1 MVDRGGGARTLRGV
15 KILSF
20 SYEDLA
26 SGWTLETATFD
37 AMNLLVGASGVGKTQ
52 VVENLRAVVTVALL
66 DNATL
71 PRAKWVLRY
80 EEGDRQWRWEAET
93 GVEEVES
100 GFPGLGASN
109 TVFVGELLEEEKSGT
124 AVFKRV
130 GKKVELSGKEAPEV
144 PAGRSLFGS
153 FTADAVKEGRDA
165 LRNVMFSVY
174 SGRDTPLATAPLL
187 LPGPVASEVEQWI
200 QQDTSATP
208 SVSDYFRKSFVV
220 HSGNHIKY
228 PGVRLVRYPLIWY
241 YGQEVGSPEF
251 AKFCHR
257 FREIFPSV
265 EDLRVRRS
273 DEGDHALLHLEIRER
288 GVPHWIDQSSISA
301 GMLRTLIHLHEFLF
315 APAGTVIV
323 IDEFENSLGVNCLP
337 VLTEL
342 MLERTDC
349 QFIVTS
355 HHPYVIGNIPMS
367 TWRVVQRHG
376 SVVRLLPAQEVPRLR
391 GGSRLDAF
399 TRLLNALQSDDAA

>member
-1 MVDRGGGARTLRGV
+1 VR
-15 KILSF
+15 ILSF

-71 PRAKWVLRY
+71 PRAKWVLY
-80 EEGDRQWRWEAET
+80 FWCVAQ
-93 GVEEVES
+93 ES
-100 GFPGLGASN
+100 ASQEFY
-109 TVFVGELLEEEKSGT
+109 T
-124 AVFKRV
+124 
-130 GKKVELSGKEAPEV
+130 
-144 PAGRSLFGS
+144 
-153 FTADAVKEGRDA
+153 
-165 LRNVMFSVY
+165 LR
-174 SGRDTPLATAPLL
+174 A
-187 LPGPVASEVEQWI
+187 
-200 QQDTSATP
+200 
-208 SVSDYFRKSFVV
+208 
-220 HSGNHIKY
+220 KY
-228 PGVRLVRYPLIWY
+228 LD
-241 YGQEVGSPEF
+241 
-251 AKFCHR
+251 
-257 FREIFPSV
+257 IFPSV
-265 EDLRVRRS
+265 DDLRVRRS
-273 DEGDHALLHLEIRER
+273 DEGDRALLRLEIRER
-288 GVPHWIDQSSISA
+288 GIPHWIDQSSISA

-342 MLERTDC
+342 MLQRTDC

-376 SVVRLLPAQEVPRLR
+376 SVVRLLPAQEIPRLR

-399 TRLLNALQSDDAA
+399 TRLLNALQSDAA